1 MLQRPTRTAVTTGVL
16 LSPTA
21 PTPRAMVTSS
31 TTAVRR
37 PSLPS
42 RHAITNE
49 TIGDAYVSF
58 IFYCNPAV
66 PPSTDSSALKEAFW
80 LPPKS
85 EGKTF
90 STFTLY
96 ELIGKLNQ
104 RDEVKTWGDLAL
116 RLGVERPKA
125 EKQQSAQKIQQY
137 AVRLKR
143 WMKSMHVDAFFNYL
157 YGEENEYFTDIPPEG
172 TPITDVSRDGVAP
185 EDDMALRALLP
196 HIRPRRGR
204 RARDDD
210 ESGESP
216 AKVAR
221 IEMDD
226 CPPTAGRTDAIH
238 DPWSA
243 LPGSLGG
250 DLRNVPGASNQ
261 AWTIDPPPL
270 SAHPR
275 SAITPSTK
283 AQFWADEP
291 KSAITPSRTGRTG
304 HKRHGPKVVSSA
316 WKSGQGTSGKTR
328 GRPPNSRMSNNEGAS
343 AYPMDTPIS
352 AAPNWPTSNNTTDL
366 GWGRGDLPSTHDML
380 QSKSSQT
387 PPAHEA
393 TPPTLPALN
402 TALSIQDL
410 QQQPYPQPDLQ
421 SSSRPLEKPKGLSL
435 HVPERVG
442 NEVRLAT
449 PPPPTVTVNGQS
461 PAPPVQGPKLSGPE
475 FPQAPS
481 VRLTPEVTSS
491 IPPPDPSTTEDDK
504 PKVCFKDPSNRTN
517 MDELEGFFA
526 HEIMT
531 GIWRDK
537 DGNRIPS
544 CSVDEAF
551 AIVRKVIQSLLDA
564 AITEVGFMLNVS
576 ALAGGK
582 VLMTTSS
589 LQITVV
595 EEREE
600 ETLYS
605 CKWLLQL
612 GDLKGD
618 FEMQE
623 TVRHDTWRKPADLR
637 RNGASGAEVSVPK
650 ASRSED
656 SKVMTAS
663 ESQGTSGGTAPKP
676 RTNSGSS
683 AEVSGT
689 ESADYWKEKYR
700 EVAEMYKRKDK
711 ELARMQS
718 AVMKALQDPR
728 ADRL

>member
-1 MLQRPTRTAVTTGVL
+1 
-16 LSPTA
+16 
-21 PTPRAMVTSS
+21 
-31 TTAVRR
+31 
-37 PSLPS
+37 
-42 RHAITNE
+42 
-49 TIGDAYVSF
+49 
-58 IFYCNPAV
+58 
-66 PPSTDSSALKEAFW
+66 
-80 LPPKS
+80 
-85 EGKTF
+85 
-90 STFTLY
+90 
-96 ELIGKLNQ
+96 
-104 RDEVKTWGDLAL
+104 
-116 RLGVERPKA
+116 
-125 EKQQSAQKIQQY
+125 
-137 AVRLKR
+137 
-143 WMKSMHVDAFFNYL
+143 
-157 YGEENEYFTDIPPEG
+157 
-172 TPITDVSRDGVAP
+172 
-185 EDDMALRALLP
+185 
-196 HIRPRRGR
+196 
-204 RARDDD
+204 
-210 ESGESP
+210 
-216 AKVAR
+216 
-221 IEMDD
+221 MDD

-461 PAPPVQGPKLSGPE
+461 PAPPVQGPELSGPE